1 MKSNLDITNSGLIQ
15 SNSRRSSSPLYQSAV
30 DDCSNSSSYSH
41 TGFDD
46 ALGDQKFEN
55 QFDDA
60 VSNEGQK
67 LNRIFKKIKQADN

>member
-1 MKSNLDITNSGLIQ
+1 
-15 SNSRRSSSPLYQSAV
+15 LYQSAV

-41 TGFDD
+41 TDFDD